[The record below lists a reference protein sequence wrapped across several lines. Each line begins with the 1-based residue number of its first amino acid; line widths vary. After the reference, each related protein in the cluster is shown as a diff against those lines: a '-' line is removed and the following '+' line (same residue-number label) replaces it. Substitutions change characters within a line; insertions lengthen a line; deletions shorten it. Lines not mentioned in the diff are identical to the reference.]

1 MYPPWHLPQPKP
13 LPYVL
18 VRLVELPCKTLVTYI
33 LCSVS
38 FLFSEDVD
46 MRGRWSPRR
55 HDVQLIRVI
64 GKFKKKKRCLSRDES
79 HARNNSAGLILIP
92 PDLHTHV
99 QKWDARIH
107 MPTTH
112 TLSALHVA
120 WTYRLKIKQQANSQ
134 ASLWGLSA
142 FRRLDS
148 VSLQLM
154 YIF

>member
-64 GKFKKKKRCLSRDES
+64 GKFKKKNAAFPGMNHM
-79 HARNNSAGLILIP
+79 HATTAPVWFWFLRTYT
-92 PDLHTHV
+92 HTCKNGT
-99 QKWDARIH
+99 QGFTCQ
-107 MPTTH
+107 PH